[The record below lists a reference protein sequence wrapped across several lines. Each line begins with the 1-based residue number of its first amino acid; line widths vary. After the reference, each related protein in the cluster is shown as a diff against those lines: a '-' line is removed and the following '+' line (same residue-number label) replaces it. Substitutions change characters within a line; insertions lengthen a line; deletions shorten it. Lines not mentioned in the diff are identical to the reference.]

1 MTVAPKTGFH
11 IQNPRMQDIYRE
23 IHDYAFHDLPCF
35 FSGPTGCGK
44 EFAARYYFQVWKS
57 HRKGSFQSVNCSVLA
72 EGTAQSELFGHM
84 RGSFTQAY
92 YSKPGIFEESNPG
105 VLFMDEIAD
114 LPETVQ
120 PMLLRAIDP
129 EIHSAKR
136 LGAEKDYSTRGVRVV
151 GATDQPVEK
160 IRGALLNRLGMR
172 IEIPSLDERPE
183 DRDQAV
189 RHFTA
194 LAFVKRKDR
203 YLLFSSLFGEALPKS
218 TAAAAQQDE
227 KELDQQLL
235 WHPGM
240 RELVDELAEKLI
252 PLAARRR
259 WPGNFRSL
267 RIIIDTAIIRAKCTN
282 RKEQFIR
289 EADFYFNYHA
299 DTYSELGSYLQR
311 GNKVPETVK
320 EQQALNPV
328 CDKIKEVMPH
338 LQINEI
344 QQWAQFL
351 ETHIG
356 STFGRKHAENT
367 LSLTI
372 STRSIQNRLRE
383 MVKAGLIMQKGGRR
397 DQYQVTGI
405 KDLMP
410 AHLLKYT
417 TFLPLPA
424 APCPVDPEFLNDLEK
439 TFERSTHLYISG
451 PAGSGKSSLA
461 LALGKR
467 LSLRR
472 SVYYCDLST
481 KGLVAFFDA
490 LVEKIRQEDLGE
502 EVFTLPATEEDIYQ
516 TAILITGY
524 IDALFKQDR
533 EPLFI
538 LDSVQYA
545 QKKKD
550 IKALKALLRLWP
562 HIHFLFVGVKMPLPL
577 ESEMTEFILSH

>member
-1 MTVAPKTGFH
+1 MTVTPKIGFN

-23 IHDYAFHDLPCF
+23 IRDYAFHDLPCF

-57 HRKGSFQSVNCSVLA
+57 HRKGSFHSVNCSVLA

-84 RGSFTQAY
+84 RGSFTHAY

-129 EIHSAKR
+129 EILSARR
-136 LGAEKDYSTRGVRVV
+136 LGADKDYSTRGVRVL

-189 RHFTA
+189 RHFAA

-203 YLLFSSLFGEALPKS
+203 YLLFSSLFGDSLLKS
-218 TAAAAQQDE
+218 TSAGARQNE

-235 WHPGM
+235 QHPGM
-240 RELVDELAEKLI
+240 RELVDELSERLI
-252 PLAARRR
+252 PLAAQRR

-267 RIIIDTAIIRAKCTN
+267 RIIIDTAIIRAKCTS

-311 GNKVPETVK
+311 GKTVPEAVSDSP
-320 EQQALNPV
+320 EVNPL
-328 CDKIKEVMPH
+328 CERLKEVMPH
-338 LQINEI
+338 LHTNEI
-344 QQWAQFL
+344 RQWAQFL
-351 ETHIG
+351 ESHIE
-356 STFGRKHAENT
+356 STFCRKDVENT
-367 LSLTI
+367 LALNI
-372 STRSIQNRLRE
+372 SIRSIQNRLRE

-397 DQYQVTGI
+397 DQYRISDI

-410 AHLLKYT
+410 SHLLKYT
-417 TFLPLPA
+417 TFLPLPRV
-424 APCPVDPEFLNDLEK
+424 PHPVDSKILNDLEK
-439 TFERSTHLYISG
+439 TFERSTHVYISG

-461 LALGKR
+461 LALGQR
-467 LSLRR
+467 LSSRR
-472 SVYYCDLST
+472 SVYYCDLSK
-481 KGLVAFFDA
+481 KGLIAFFDA
-490 LVEKIRQEDLGE
+490 VVEKIREKDLGE
-502 EVFTLPATEEDIYQ
+502 EVFTLPEAEEDIYQ

-538 LDSVQYA
+538 LDSVQFA
-545 QKKKD
+545 QKKED

-562 HIHFLFVGVKMPLPL
+562 HIHFLFVGDKMPLSL
-577 ESEMTEFILSH
+577 EREMTEFILSH